1 MKTIKEIKQEML
13 TTIRDYIIP
22 FWLDN
27 SVDTQYGGYI
37 TSFDEIMKE
46 SCISKRTL
54 MYILKRLKDQN
65 RLIDT
70 KFGRFT
76 YHKIKLD

>member
-1 MKTIKEIKQEML
+1 MKTITEIKKEML

-37 TSFDEIMKE
+37 TSFDENGKFDLSRAKLVTYSHGE
-46 SCISKRTL
+46 YYSLGKKLGSFGYSVRKDKKR
-54 MYILKRLKDQN
+54 
-65 RLIDT
+65 
-70 KFGRFT
+70 
-76 YHKIKLD
+76 